1 MSATR
6 AHTPANIHDTHV
18 KWSRARGYIHSR
30 ADLSCARAH
39 TYTHRHTHPKKS
51 EVVGEIKHNNYI
63 GHYPVCCSWERE
75 RATTVAFNST
85 IFGNVSSPLSHAT
98 MHKSVYVNRVVDK
111 NQTR

>member
-18 KWSRARGYIHSR
+18 KWSGARGYIHSR

-39 TYTHRHTHPKKS
+39 TYTHRHTHPKKRS
-51 EVVGEIKHNNYI
+51 GWRNKTQQLYWPLSRVLLVGKKKGNNSR
-63 GHYPVCCSWERE
+63 VQ
-75 RATTVAFNST
+75 FNN
-85 IFGNVSSPLSHAT
+85 FGNVSSPLSHAT